1 MALTIGNVTLKT
13 SGGDYSH
20 WNTFWDDLGDL
31 TGNITCTVD
40 NSAFTE
46 TSVPAAV
53 TESLG
58 GFTLKV
64 TAATFPTTTDGT
76 TGPRFTWNA
85 GTATFL
91 DMEMEGT
98 GNVIVEG
105 IVFLVGSGT
114 PTYVYYTTA
123 IDASFNFTL
132 RRNIIKGGYLGICL
146 ADATPTYY
154 IYNNVIYNQTN
165 GTNGYGIWEF
175 YNLTGFISNNT
186 IVDVNVTGTTFG
198 YGIDFILKA
207 GLAENNLVYYSKT
220 TDYTRVSTAA
230 TGNNNSSYDATAD
243 DFFAG
248 TGNRINNTTSPFT
261 NYNADDFTLAASSDP
276 IGNGKD
282 LSASFTT
289 DFFGVTRDATW
300 DIGACAWVVNLTA
313 VSDTIQI
320 VHNVRKAVPDT
331 VQVIYNVRKAIPDT
345 LQIIHNVRKSISDSL
360 QIIHNVRKVISDD
373 LSILY
378 NVLEI
383 GLSTVSD
390 TLQIIFNTRSVVSD
404 NIQLKYNVRKAI
416 PDTLQIIHNVRKSI
430 SDSLQIIHNIGKSI
444 SDSLQIVHN
453 VRKARGMWTEDD
465 LALAN
470 EIRDVFFQSAPTLSV
485 YIGQTVT
492 VTSTDTTHITVANNI
507 RRVLG
512 VWLKTDTTFIGT
524 NYYADPKK
532 ENFTGKAITLDSA
545 LPAAATQVVVSYYSD
560 CPTCEWD
567 ATRKK
572 SRVLQCAACDGTGMV
587 LTDGTAIAV
596 PAEKVRQGGASEPQE
611 VTGETTRGSI
621 VLRLKSEH
629 EGILKIAK
637 RLVFDGEDIVIQES
651 PKGVLRIEPMI
662 CLGVKNVV
670 KVYAEYVKY

>member
-1 MALTIGNVTLKT
+1 VQ
-13 SGGDYSH
+13 
-20 WNTFWDDLGDL
+20 
-31 TGNITCTVD
+31 
-40 NSAFTE
+40 
-46 TSVPAAV
+46 
-53 TESLG
+53 
-58 GFTLKV
+58 
-64 TAATFPTTTDGT
+64 
-76 TGPRFTWNA
+76 
-85 GTATFL
+85 
-91 DMEMEGT
+91 
-98 GNVIVEG
+98 
-105 IVFLVGSGT
+105 
-114 PTYVYYTTA
+114 
-123 IDASFNFTL
+123 
-132 RRNIIKGGYLGICL
+132 
-146 ADATPTYY
+146 
-154 IYNNVIYNQTN
+154 VIYN
-165 GTNGYGIWEF
+165 
-175 YNLTGFISNNT
+175 
-186 IVDVNVTGTTFG
+186 VR
-198 YGIDFILKA
+198 KA
-207 GLAENNLVYYSKT
+207 IP
-220 TDYTRVSTAA
+220 D
-230 TGNNNSSYDATAD
+230 
-243 DFFAG
+243 
-248 TGNRINNTTSPFT
+248 
-261 NYNADDFTLAASSDP
+261 TL
-276 IGNGKD
+276 
-282 LSASFTT
+282 
-289 DFFGVTRDATW
+289 
-300 DIGACAWVVNLTA
+300 
-313 VSDTIQI
+313 QI
-320 VHNVRKAVPDT
+320 VHNVRKAIPDTVQVIYNVRKAIPDTVQVIYNVRKAIPDTVQVIYNVRKAIPDTVQVIYNVRKAIPDTVQVIYNVRKAIPDTVQVIYNVRKAIPDTVQVIYNVRKAIPDT